1 MSERFRDVSPE
12 DTELQPI
19 IEGLFGEY
27 AARYGDYFSKDAEVE
42 LTEWYLAPQGLFIVL
57 ERDGKII
64 ATGAYK
70 PFDERTAEI
79 KRIWTDKTLRQQGLA
94 GRVVQELER
103 RAVLAGYSQI
113 YLTTG
118 FRQPEAVRLYL
129 SQGYQPQFDLNRD
142 PEEYSQ
148 PPFDGRLRF
157 TKTLVREAFSKTA
170 GGTTMSNVETIK
182 VVPARYPL
190 RTVGAAVALFVLAV
204 VIQSVA
210 FNPRWE
216 WAVFARWFFDPVILE
231 GVGQTLLLTLIG
243 TALSVVLG
251 GMLALARLSSSWL
264 LSSLAWAYIWLFRSL
279 PLIVVLI
286 VLYNFSYLYD
296 TLSLG
301 VPFTGITWGSFET
314 INVLGQFSTAVVGL
328 TLVQSAYTA
337 EIIRGGFLGVDHG
350 QYEAAAAL
358 GLPAWRRTVR
368 IILPQALRTILPSGF
383 NEIISLAK
391 GTAMVYVLAMP
402 ELFYTIQMIYN
413 RTQEVIPL
421 LMVGA
426 AWYLAITTVLS
437 AIQYGVERA
446 LARSERRSA
455 VNQNRAAR
463 RTRSVTT
470 TSAQE
475 PVHASLS

>member
-1 MSERFRDVSPE
+1 
-12 DTELQPI
+12 
-19 IEGLFGEY
+19 
-27 AARYGDYFSKDAEVE
+27 
-42 LTEWYLAPQGLFIVL
+42 
-57 ERDGKII
+57 
-64 ATGAYK
+64 
-70 PFDERTAEI
+70 
-79 KRIWTDKTLRQQGLA
+79 
-94 GRVVQELER
+94 
-103 RAVLAGYSQI
+103 
-113 YLTTG
+113 
-118 FRQPEAVRLYL
+118 
-129 SQGYQPQFDLNRD
+129 
-142 PEEYSQ
+142 
-148 PPFDGRLRF
+148 
-157 TKTLVREAFSKTA
+157 
-170 GGTTMSNVETIK
+170 MSNVETIK

-190 RTVGAAVALFVLAV
+190 RAAGAVVALFVLAV
-204 VIQSVA
+204 VIQSAA

-231 GVGQTLLLTLIG
+231 GVGQTLLLTLIS
-243 TALSVVLG
+243 TVLSVVIG

-264 LSSLAWAYIWLFRSL
+264 LSSLAWGYIWLFRSL

-286 VLYNFSYLYD
+286 ILYNFSYLYD

-314 INVLGQFSTAVVGL
+314 INVLGQFSTAIVGL

-426 AWYLAITTVLS
+426 VWYLVITTVLS
-437 AIQYGVERA
+437 AIQHVIERG

-455 VNQNRAAR
+455 VNQSRATSRA
-463 RTRSVTT
+463 RSVTT
-470 TSAQE
+470 SSAQE

>member
-1 MSERFRDVSPE
+1 
-12 DTELQPI
+12 
-19 IEGLFGEY
+19 
-27 AARYGDYFSKDAEVE
+27 
-42 LTEWYLAPQGLFIVL
+42 
-57 ERDGKII
+57 
-64 ATGAYK
+64 
-70 PFDERTAEI
+70 
-79 KRIWTDKTLRQQGLA
+79 
-94 GRVVQELER
+94 
-103 RAVLAGYSQI
+103 
-113 YLTTG
+113 
-118 FRQPEAVRLYL
+118 
-129 SQGYQPQFDLNRD
+129 
-142 PEEYSQ
+142 
-148 PPFDGRLRF
+148 
-157 TKTLVREAFSKTA
+157 
-170 GGTTMSNVETIK
+170 MSNVETIK

-190 RTVGAAVALFVLAV
+190 RAAGAVVALFVLAV

-231 GVGQTLLLTLIG
+231 GVGQTLLLTL
-243 TALSVVLG
+243 LSTVL
-251 GMLALARLSSSWL
+251 S
-264 LSSLAWAYIWLFRSL
+264 
-279 PLIVVLI
+279 
-286 VLYNFSYLYD
+286 
-296 TLSLG
+296 
-301 VPFTGITWGSFET
+301 GITWGSFET
-314 INVLGQFSTAVVGL
+314 INVLGQFSTAIVGL

-426 AWYLAITTVLS
+426 VWYLVITTVLS
-437 AIQYGVERA
+437 AIQHVIERV

-455 VNQNRAAR
+455 VNHNRAASR
-463 RTRSVTT
+463 ARSVTT
-470 TSAQE
+470 SPAQE

>member
-1 MSERFRDVSPE
+1 
-12 DTELQPI
+12 
-19 IEGLFGEY
+19 
-27 AARYGDYFSKDAEVE
+27 
-42 LTEWYLAPQGLFIVL
+42 
-57 ERDGKII
+57 
-64 ATGAYK
+64 
-70 PFDERTAEI
+70 
-79 KRIWTDKTLRQQGLA
+79 
-94 GRVVQELER
+94 
-103 RAVLAGYSQI
+103 
-113 YLTTG
+113 
-118 FRQPEAVRLYL
+118 
-129 SQGYQPQFDLNRD
+129 
-142 PEEYSQ
+142 
-148 PPFDGRLRF
+148 
-157 TKTLVREAFSKTA
+157 
-170 GGTTMSNVETIK
+170 MSNVETIK

-190 RTVGAAVALFVLAV
+190 RAAGAVVALFVLAV

-210 FNPRWE
+210 
-216 WAVFARWFFDPVILE
+216 V
-231 GVGQTLLLTLIG
+231 
-243 TALSVVLG
+243 LSVVIG

-264 LSSLAWAYIWLFRSL
+264 LSSLAWGYIWLFRSL

-286 VLYNFSYLYD
+286 ILYNFSYLYD

-314 INVLGQFSTAVVGL
+314 INVLGQFSTAIVGL

-426 AWYLAITTVLS
+426 VWYLVITTVLS
-437 AIQYGVERA
+437 AIQHVIERG

-455 VNQNRAAR
+455 VNQNRAASR
-463 RTRSVTT
+463 SRSVTT
-470 TSAQE
+470 SPAQE

>member
-1 MSERFRDVSPE
+1 M
-12 DTELQPI
+12 
-19 IEGLFGEY
+19 
-27 AARYGDYFSKDAEVE
+27 
-42 LTEWYLAPQGLFIVL
+42 
-57 ERDGKII
+57 
-64 ATGAYK
+64 
-70 PFDERTAEI
+70 
-79 KRIWTDKTLRQQGLA
+79 
-94 GRVVQELER
+94 
-103 RAVLAGYSQI
+103 
-113 YLTTG
+113 
-118 FRQPEAVRLYL
+118 
-129 SQGYQPQFDLNRD
+129 N
-142 PEEYSQ
+142 
-148 PPFDGRLRF
+148 
-157 TKTLVREAFSKTA
+157 
-170 GGTTMSNVETIK
+170 NVETIK
-182 VVPARYPL
+182 VVPARYPW
-190 RTVGAAVALFVLAV
+190 RTVGAIAALFVLAIV
-204 VIQSVA
+204 VQSVA

-216 WAVFARWFFDPVILE
+216 WGVFARWFFNPVILE

-243 TALSVVLG
+243 TALSVVIG

-264 LSSLAWAYIWLFRSL
+264 LSSLAWGYIWLFRSL

-286 VLYNFSYLYD
+286 ILYNFSYLYD

-358 GLPAWRRTVR
+358 GLPAWRRTLR
-368 IILPQALRTILPSGF
+368 IILPQALRTILPAGF

-426 AWYLAITTVLS
+426 VWYLVITTVLS
-437 AIQYGVERA
+437 AIQHIVERG

-455 VNQNRAAR
+455 VNQSRTSSRA
-463 RTRSVTT
+463 RSVTT
-470 TSAQE
+470 SQE
-475 PVHASLS
+475 PIHASLS

>member
-1 MSERFRDVSPE
+1 M
-12 DTELQPI
+12 
-19 IEGLFGEY
+19 
-27 AARYGDYFSKDAEVE
+27 
-42 LTEWYLAPQGLFIVL
+42 
-57 ERDGKII
+57 
-64 ATGAYK
+64 
-70 PFDERTAEI
+70 
-79 KRIWTDKTLRQQGLA
+79 
-94 GRVVQELER
+94 
-103 RAVLAGYSQI
+103 
-113 YLTTG
+113 
-118 FRQPEAVRLYL
+118 
-129 SQGYQPQFDLNRD
+129 N
-142 PEEYSQ
+142 
-148 PPFDGRLRF
+148 
-157 TKTLVREAFSKTA
+157 
-170 GGTTMSNVETIK
+170 NVETIK
-182 VVPARYPL
+182 VVPARYPW
-190 RTVGAAVALFVLAV
+190 RTVGAIAALFVLAIV
-204 VIQSVA
+204 VQSVA

-216 WAVFARWFFDPVILE
+216 WGVFARWFFNPVILE

-243 TALSVVLG
+243 TALSVVIG

-264 LSSLAWAYIWLFRSL
+264 LSSLAWGYIWLFRSL

-286 VLYNFSYLYD
+286 ILYNFSYLYD
-296 TLSLG
+296 TLSLS

-358 GLPAWRRTVR
+358 GLPAWRRTLR
-368 IILPQALRTILPSGF
+368 IILPQALRTILPAGF

-426 AWYLAITTVLS
+426 VWYLVITTVLS
-437 AIQYGVERA
+437 AIQHIVERG

-455 VNQNRAAR
+455 VNQSRTSG

-470 TSAQE
+470 TQE
-475 PVHASLS
+475 PIHASLS

>member
-1 MSERFRDVSPE
+1 M
-12 DTELQPI
+12 
-19 IEGLFGEY
+19 
-27 AARYGDYFSKDAEVE
+27 
-42 LTEWYLAPQGLFIVL
+42 
-57 ERDGKII
+57 
-64 ATGAYK
+64 
-70 PFDERTAEI
+70 
-79 KRIWTDKTLRQQGLA
+79 
-94 GRVVQELER
+94 
-103 RAVLAGYSQI
+103 
-113 YLTTG
+113 
-118 FRQPEAVRLYL
+118 
-129 SQGYQPQFDLNRD
+129 N
-142 PEEYSQ
+142 
-148 PPFDGRLRF
+148 
-157 TKTLVREAFSKTA
+157 
-170 GGTTMSNVETIK
+170 NVETIK
-182 VVPARYPL
+182 VVPARYPW
-190 RTVGAAVALFVLAV
+190 RTVGAIAALFVLAIV
-204 VIQSVA
+204 VQSVA

-216 WAVFARWFFDPVILE
+216 WGVFARWFFNPVILE

-243 TALSVVLG
+243 TALSVVIG

-264 LSSLAWAYIWLFRSL
+264 LSSLAWGYIWLFRSL

-286 VLYNFSYLYD
+286 ILYNFSYLYD

-358 GLPAWRRTVR
+358 GLPAWRRTLR
-368 IILPQALRTILPSGF
+368 IILPQALRTILPAGF

-426 AWYLAITTVLS
+426 VWYLVITTVLS
-437 AIQYGVERA
+437 AIQHIVERG

-455 VNQNRAAR
+455 VNQSRTSS

-470 TSAQE
+470 TQE
-475 PVHASLS
+475 PIHASLS